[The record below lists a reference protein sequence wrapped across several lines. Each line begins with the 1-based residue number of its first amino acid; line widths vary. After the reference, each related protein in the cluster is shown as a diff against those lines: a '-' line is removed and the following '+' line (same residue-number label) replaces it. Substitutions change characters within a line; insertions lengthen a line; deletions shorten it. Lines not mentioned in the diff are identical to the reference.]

1 MRKIFLLALIFVS
14 LSVTLYAQKDITRF
28 LDIPIDGYKTEMIKK
43 LKDKGYTSNTLEK
56 DVLEGEFNG
65 REVNIH
71 IVTNNNKV
79 WRISVFEV
87 TAVPEEDIKRRFN
100 ELCKQFKNN
109 EKYAQLHVSDYTIS
123 DDEDISYMMSEKN
136 KQYEA
141 SFYQRSIYEPE
152 ILGKQ
157 SENYILKNYTK
168 EQQSKLTEDELTDIK
183 IKYMFSRIEKKLVW
197 FMIYKNYGKYNI
209 AIYYDNVYNKANGED
224 L

>member
-14 LSVTLYAQKDITRF
+14 LSFTLYAQKDVTRF

-43 LKDKGYTSNTLEK
+43 LKDKGYKSKTLEK

-65 REVNIH
+65 RKVSIH
-71 IVTNNNKV
+71 ILTNNNKV
-79 WRISVFEV
+79 WRIMVFEV
-87 TAVPEEDIKRRFN
+87 TSVPEEDIKRRFN
-100 ELCKQFKNN
+100 ELCEQFKNN
-109 EKYAQLHVSDYTIS
+109 EKYIQLHVSDYTIS

-141 SFYQRSIYEPE
+141 SFYQRSIYD
-152 ILGKQ
+152 LGKL

-168 EQQSKLTEDELTDIK
+168 EQQSKLTEEELIEIK
-183 IKYMFSRIEKKLVW
+183 IKYMFSRIKKKAVW
-197 FMIYKNYGKYNI
+197 FTIHENYGKYNI
-209 AIYYDNVYNKANGED
+209 AIYYDNEYNKANGED